1 MNDSF
6 LLLVLLLKYKQ
17 DLFLILFVEENIM
30 SEKYQEEYE
39 VGFTPRLVMEEASRC
54 LLCLDAP
61 CSSSCPAGTDPA
73 KFIRSLRFKNVKGAA
88 ETVRINN
95 ILGAICAR
103 VCPTERYCQE
113 GCSRSGIDK
122 PIDIGRIQRYI
133 TDFEDALKMDILE
146 VKESNGKKVAV
157 VGSGPAGLTVAAELA
172 KDGYQ
177 VTIYEKDAKA
187 GGYLR
192 YGIPEYR
199 LPNEVVDKE
208 IKRIV
213 ELGVD
218 IVLNTKI
225 GEDVKIE
232 QLRKENDAVILAVG
246 YSEGKM
252 LPMFENNRKVIKAV
266 DWLKKCKDKKGK
278 VKVPE
283 NVLVVGGGDVA
294 MDVVTSLKLLGCPHV
309 TDVVYEQFSEFRA
322 SKKELNNA
330 QEQGVTIIDGYVPV
344 AVARGGIVKFKHR
357 VIPAELKVKAD
368 LIILAV
374 GQVPNVDNLG
384 VNLEKGE
391 VNARG
396 CRVPDTNI
404 FFAGDI
410 GHGEKTV
417 VWGVR
422 SGKEVA
428 FEVKRFLGGKK

>member
-1 MNDSF
+1 
-6 LLLVLLLKYKQ
+6 
-17 DLFLILFVEENIM
+17 M
-30 SEKYQEEYE
+30 SKKYQEEYE
-39 VGFTPRLVMEEASRC
+39 VGFSPRLVMEEASRC

-73 KFIRSLRFKNVKGAA
+73 KFIRSVRFKNIKGAA

-95 ILGAICAR
+95 ILGGICAR
-103 VCPTERYCQE
+103 VCPTEKYCQA

-177 VTIYEKDAKA
+177 VTIYEKEAKA

-232 QLRKENDAVILAVG
+232 DLRKENDAVILAVG

-278 VKVPE
+278 IKVPE

-374 GQVPNVDNLG
+374 GQMPNVDNLG

-391 VNARG
+391 VNAIG
-396 CRVPDTNI
+396 CRVPDTNM

>member
-1 MNDSF
+1 
-6 LLLVLLLKYKQ
+6 
-17 DLFLILFVEENIM
+17 M
-30 SEKYQEEYE
+30 SEKYREEYE
-39 VGFTPRLVMEEASRC
+39 VGFSPRLVMEEASRC

-103 VCPTERYCQE
+103 VCPTERYCQA

-122 PIDIGRIQRYI
+122 PIEIGLIQRYI
-133 TDFEDALKMDILE
+133 TDFEDALKMDIVE
-146 VKESNGKKVAV
+146 VKEPNGKKVAV
-157 VGSGPAGLTVAAELA
+157 IGSGPAGLTAAAKLA
-172 KDGYQ
+172 EDGYQ
-177 VTIYEKDAKA
+177 VTIYEKEAKA

-199 LPNEVVDKE
+199 LPNQIVDKE

-213 ELGVD
+213 EMGVD
-218 IVLNTKI
+218 IVLNTKV
-225 GEDVKIE
+225 GEDIKIE
-232 QLRKENDAVILAVG
+232 ELRKEYDAVIIAVG

-266 DWLKKCKDKKGK
+266 DWLKKCKDKKGN

-309 TDVVYEQFSEFRA
+309 TDVVYEQFSEFKA
-322 SKKELNNA
+322 SKKELENA

-374 GQVPNVDNLG
+374 GQSPNVENLG
-384 VNLEKGE
+384 VELEKGE
-391 VNARG
+391 INAKG
-396 CRVPDTNI
+396 VRVPDTNV

>member
-1 MNDSF
+1 
-6 LLLVLLLKYKQ
+6 
-17 DLFLILFVEENIM
+17 M
-30 SEKYQEEYE
+30 SKKYQEEYE
-39 VGFTPRLVMEEASRC
+39 VAFSPRLVMEEASRC

-61 CSSSCPAGTDPA
+61 CSASCPAGTDPA

-103 VCPTERYCQE
+103 VCPTERYCQA

-146 VKESNGKKVAV
+146 VKEDNGKKIAV
-157 VGSGPAGLTVAAELA
+157 IGSGPAGLTVAAELA
-172 KDGYQ
+172 KEGFK
-177 VTIYEKDAKA
+177 VTIYEKEAKA

-199 LPNEVVDKE
+199 LPNAIVDRE
-208 IKRIV
+208 IDRIV
-213 ELGVD
+213 KLGVD
-218 IVLNTKI
+218 IVLNTKV
-225 GEDVKIE
+225 GEDIKLE
-232 QLRKENDAVILAVG
+232 DLRKDNDAVIFAVG
-246 YSEGKM
+246 YSQGKM
-252 LPMFENNRKVIKAV
+252 LDMFKDNRKVVKAV
-266 DWLKKCKDKKGK
+266 DWLKKTKTRKGN

-283 NVLVVGGGDVA
+283 NVLVIGGGDVA

-322 SKKELNNA
+322 SKKELMNA

-344 AVARGGIVKFKHR
+344 ATGRGGIVKFKHR
-357 VIPAELKVKAD
+357 ILPAELKIKAD

-374 GQVPNVDNLG
+374 GQVADVDDLG
-384 VNLEKGE
+384 LKLEKGE
-391 VNARG
+391 VNAKGVRI
-396 CRVPDTNI
+396 PDTNM

-410 GHGEKTV
+410 AHGEKTV

>member
-1 MNDSF
+1 
-6 LLLVLLLKYKQ
+6 
-17 DLFLILFVEENIM
+17 M
-30 SEKYQEEYE
+30 SKKYQEEYE
-39 VGFTPRLVMEEASRC
+39 VGYTPRLVMEEASRC

-103 VCPTERYCQE
+103 VCPTERYCQA

-133 TDFEDALKMDILE
+133 TDFEDALDMEILE
-146 VKESNGKKVAV
+146 DRELNGKNVAV
-157 VGSGPAGLTVAAELA
+157 IGSGPAGLTTAAELA
-172 KDGYQ
+172 KRGHK
-177 VTIYEKDAKA
+177 VTIYEKEAKA

-208 IKRIV
+208 INRIV
-213 ELGVD
+213 KLGVD
-218 IVLNTKI
+218 IVLNTRV
-225 GEDVKIE
+225 GEDVKLE
-232 QLRKENDAVILAVG
+232 QLRKDNDAVVLAVG
-246 YSEGKM
+246 ASEGKM

-266 DWLKKCKDKKGK
+266 DWLKKVKTRKGN
-278 VKVPE
+278 VRVPE
-283 NVLVVGGGDVA
+283 NVLVIGGGDVA

-322 SKKELNNA
+322 SKKELMNA
-330 QEQGVTIIDGYVPV
+330 QEQGVTIIDGYVPTGT
-344 AVARGGIVKFKHR
+344 ARGGIVKFKHR
-357 VIPAELKVKAD
+357 IIPAEIKVKAD

-374 GQVPNVDNLG
+374 GQISNVEGLD
-384 VNLEKGE
+384 VKLEKGE
-391 VNARG
+391 VAAKG
-396 CRVPDTNI
+396 CCIPDTNV

-428 FEVKRFLGGKK
+428 FEVDRYLGGKK